1 MTKQELLSVVDSPSR
16 IGKAEMPDLQEFVR
30 EYPYSSLF
38 RMLYIV
44 GLHNIQDVRY
54 ANELKTTAFYVSE
67 RHLLFQLLTKKAES
81 KVEKKEI
88 SRMVSETHADE
99 LPVEDV
105 KPVAPIVDIETYLS
119 DKPDSTEVDLSSLA
133 RSINTKNGDI
143 PMKNQSVIDKFLE
156 ASSKNDIYVKV
167 SKSEDDDSYTPKQD
181 RSKQEVEECF
191 TETLARIYIKQHKFE
206 KAINIFRRLRLK
218 YPEKSV
224 YFDDQIRFFEKL
236 LQVYKK

>member
-1 MTKQELLSVVDSPSR
+1 MTKQELLSIVDSPLR
-16 IGKAEMPDLQEFVR
+16 IGKTEMPDLQEFVK

-54 ANELKTTAFYVSE
+54 ANELKSTAFYVSE
-67 RHLLFQLLTKKAES
+67 RHLLFQLLSKKVEP

-99 LPVEDV
+99 LIEEEK
-105 KPVAPIVDIETYLS
+105 KPVAPIVDIETYLR
-119 DKPDSTEVDLSSLA
+119 DKTEPEEVDLSSLA
-133 RSINTKNGDI
+133 RSINTKKESV

-167 SKSEDDDSYTPKQD
+167 SKTVEEPDASRQD

-191 TETLARIYIKQHKFE
+191 TETLAKIYIKQHKFE

-236 LQVYKK
+236 LLSYTK